1 MVLETL
7 VRSVQISDID
17 VKRLVTQEEPSL
29 STIKSQLKEK
39 NLMTYM
45 RKANPKWRVVLNSKN
60 NNIDRIK

>member
-7 VRSVQISDID
+7 VRSVQISDIA

-29 STIKSQLKEK
+29 SAIKSQLKEK